1 MNRSFCE
8 ECFKKQ
14 QRIDRLS
21 EENKRLRGKLRYRER
36 TQEEGFFGSSTPSS
50 KLPVKP
56 NAAEP
61 KQNKKR
67 GAKPGHKGAGRKR
80 FDESEADEVVQ
91 IQAPVGEQCPDCGVA
106 LRNKGSKSRM
116 VLESRPVKVR
126 RTLYLLHQ
134 KKCPRCHRTFTGAAP
149 SVLPKSL
156 YGNQA
161 LASAAAMHYLH
172 GIPMGRICE
181 QMGIE
186 PGCLVQ
192 MFHRLAHLFADVP
205 EKLIEQYRTSAV
217 KHADETG
224 WRTNGKNRYVW
235 LFATDKISLFQLRNT
250 RSAKV
255 PRAVFGQKPLPGVL
269 LVDRYAAYN
278 KSPCKIQYCYSH
290 LSRDVED
297 IEKEFPDSAEVKTF
311 VSTMVPMLSL
321 AMNLR
326 SQPISDKQFHRR
338 AARLKKQILAAIAA
352 PAQHGAI
359 RNIQRIFQHNEARLY
374 RWADDRRIPAENNL
388 AERDLRPTVIARK
401 VSFGSQSDAGAKT
414 RGTLMSVMHT
424 LRKHRLDPAA
434 QLKYVLDQLAHNIAQ
449 DPYSL
454 LFPRDAPRH

>member
-172 GIPMGRICE
+172 GVPMGRICE
-181 QMGIE
+181 
-186 PGCLVQ
+186 
-192 MFHRLAHLFADVP
+192 
-205 EKLIEQYRTSAV
+205 
-217 KHADETG
+217 
-224 WRTNGKNRYVW
+224 
-235 LFATDKISLFQLRNT
+235 
-250 RSAKV
+250 
-255 PRAVFGQKPLPGVL
+255 
-269 LVDRYAAYN
+269 
-278 KSPCKIQYCYSH
+278 
-290 LSRDVED
+290 
-297 IEKEFPDSAEVKTF
+297 
-311 VSTMVPMLSL
+311 
-321 AMNLR
+321 
-326 SQPISDKQFHRR
+326 
-338 AARLKKQILAAIAA
+338 
-352 PAQHGAI
+352 
-359 RNIQRIFQHNEARLY
+359 
-374 RWADDRRIPAENNL
+374 
-388 AERDLRPTVIARK
+388 
-401 VSFGSQSDAGAKT
+401 
-414 RGTLMSVMHT
+414 
-424 LRKHRLDPAA
+424 
-434 QLKYVLDQLAHNIAQ
+434 
-449 DPYSL
+449 
-454 LFPRDAPRH
+454 